1 MFEKYDDF
9 AKEMSDKTGEIY
21 PTTKLYRLF
30 NNLKAALSM
39 GLSLPDWCSKEDYEK
54 LEDLAHLS
62 FLIRTHTPQMTR
74 IVAGPIVQKFL
85 ENIEKSGKG
94 LDGKEIY
101 LYSGHDINIAQFCN
115 AHNFTEVPKI
125 PDYGTALIIEKLRG
139 LDSQVYVRFLMW
151 TGAGGEKLIPITVKG
166 CGYECPV
173 SQYKSLVA
181 SILPDE
187 ESRSFSLCFVLLLG
201 CESVNFTSP
210 SYFKLELL
218 QVLFRHGDRT
228 ATKTEVY
235 KNDPYIQHYE
245 DLGYGVLTK
254 VGMERMYKIGQMLR
268 QRYDN
273 FLGDYK
279 DGHVYAYSS
288 DTGRTKQSLQLVLA
302 GLYPPSN
309 ETAWR
314 SEIKWTPIPTNY
326 DKEEFNFLS
335 SIDSCTTYREM
346 QGQVEEWPEVKKMF
360 EKHSDFVKEI
370 RNKTGEVY
378 SPTSRLYR
386 LYNNLRAALSMGLS
400 LPDWCSKEDYEKL
413 EEIAHLSYLILTH
426 TPLMTRIAT
435 GPTVEK
441 FLENIEESGKGLDG
455 KTVYL
460 YSGHDINIAQFCNAH
475 NFTNVPKI
483 PDYGSAL
490 IVEKL
495 RGPDSRVYVRFI
507 MWTGAGG
514 ELLVPIN
521 VKGCGHECPVSRYK
535 SLVASIL
542 PDEESR
548 SCFPTCET

>member
-1 MFEKYDDF
+1 M
-9 AKEMSDKTGEIY
+9 
-21 PTTKLYRLF
+21 
-30 NNLKAALSM
+30 KA
-39 GLSLPDWCSKEDYEK
+39 
-54 LEDLAHLS
+54 
-62 FLIRTHTPQMTR
+62 I
-74 IVAGPIVQKFL
+74 
-85 ENIEKSGKG
+85 
-94 LDGKEIY
+94 
-101 LYSGHDINIAQFCN
+101 
-115 AHNFTEVPKI
+115 
-125 PDYGTALIIEKLRG
+125 LR
-139 LDSQVYVRFLMW
+139 
-151 TGAGGEKLIPITVKG
+151 
-166 CGYECPV
+166 
-173 SQYKSLVA
+173 
-181 SILPDE
+181 
-187 ESRSFSLCFVLLLG
+187 FSLCFVLLLG
-201 CESVNFTSP
+201 CDSANFTSP
-210 SYFKLELL
+210 SNFKLELL

-268 QRYDN
+268 ERYDN

-279 DGHVYAYSS
+279 DGQVYAYSS

-314 SEIKWTPIPTNY
+314 TEIKWTPIPTNY
-326 DKEEFNFLS
+326 DKEKFNFLS
-335 SIDSCTTYREM
+335 SIDACTTYRPM

-413 EEIAHLSYLILTH
+413 EELAHLSYLVLTH
-426 TPLMTRIAT
+426 TPLMSRIAT

-455 KTVYL
+455 KAVYL
-460 YSGHDINIAQFCNAH
+460 YSGHDVNIAQFCNAH
-475 NFTNVPKI
+475 NFTEVPKI

-495 RGPDSRVYVRFI
+495 RGPDSQVYVRFI

-521 VKGCGHECPVSRYK
+521 VKGCGYECPVSRYK

-542 PDEESR
+542 PDGESR